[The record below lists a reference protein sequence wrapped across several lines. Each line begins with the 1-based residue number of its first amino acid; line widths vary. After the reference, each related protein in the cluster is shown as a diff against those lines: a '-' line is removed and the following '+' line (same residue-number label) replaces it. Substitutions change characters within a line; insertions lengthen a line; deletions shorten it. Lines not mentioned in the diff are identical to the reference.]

1 MFVKYFFENFAR
13 IMRGRD
19 LPHLQN
25 IRSHHKRFHQ
35 LSTIVM
41 ENDITI
47 FQEAFRESDPYVYT
61 YNQITLCKMK
71 GSVSI
76 FILTVYR

>member
-1 MFVKYFFENFAR
+1 
-13 IMRGRD
+13 
-19 LPHLQN
+19 
-25 IRSHHKRFHQ
+25 
-35 LSTIVM
+35 M